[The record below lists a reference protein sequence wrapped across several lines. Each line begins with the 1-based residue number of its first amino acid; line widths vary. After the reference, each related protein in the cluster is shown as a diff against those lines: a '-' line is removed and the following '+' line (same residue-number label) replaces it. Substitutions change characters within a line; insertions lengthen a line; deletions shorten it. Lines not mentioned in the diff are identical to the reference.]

1 MKEFRAD
8 DNDSLLVTLAP
19 KGGAVTIDGI
29 KIESSP
35 FNAPVEVENLILIP
49 KMVVAQPLHIDPK
62 VTSRLWSSTIFVE
75 SCADGVLAI
84 LSLYRSLKPNFY
96 CFDEI
101 IITVVYLSFQI
112 LY

>member
-19 KGGAVTIDGI
+19 KGGAATIDGI

-62 VTSRLWSSTIFVE
+62 VTSRL
-75 SCADGVLAI
+75 
-84 LSLYRSLKPNFY
+84 
-96 CFDEI
+96 
-101 IITVVYLSFQI
+101 
-112 LY
+112 